1 MSTPGRHAESQTSI
15 AKALAFYLPQY
26 HPIPEND
33 EWWGKGFTEWAN
45 VAKAQ
50 PLYPGHYQPHLPGEL
65 GYYDLRVPEVREA
78 QAELARDHGISGFVY
93 YHYWFHG
100 RRLLNRPFDEV
111 LASGSPDFPFALCW
125 ANEEWTRNWD
135 GQSGRVLIRQEY
147 SDADDLAHF
156 RWLSTA
162 FADSRYITIDGKPL
176 MLVYRP
182 GVLPDP
188 KRMTDAWRAEA
199 QRMGFPDLYL
209 CWVEGWGR
217 PPEGPKALGFDA
229 TVGFM
234 PWSGERLFTP
244 IESLRPHRILD
255 YVSAYESRLDEPP
268 PAWKHFPSVMVGWD
282 NTARYSRSATIF
294 EGATPEQYGRWLE
307 RTVESVAHVPE
318 EENYLFILAWNE
330 WAEGNHLEPDLRYG
344 RAFLEVTRSV
354 LIGSV
359 HAGSGAHLPLRGSPI
374 DSADDS
380 EAKLPT
386 QVPDAIAHDA
396 VIANAAGLV
405 AKFGNDPDRLI
416 VNLCTGSDVERDA
429 LLSDDIVSK
438 ALENHPE
445 SARRIKVATIDAVQC
460 AVTDFAALEHT
471 LDELGDVSAF
481 LLLDVIDKLP
491 QPQQLLADLSAWSI
505 AHGNA
510 VLFASVPNVG
520 HFDLGLRLL
529 FGEWTPSNTAL
540 LGSEPR
546 HFFTETTL
554 TQLFERSGWK
564 LMAHEDVRSV
574 RSESYDPELHD
585 NLPEEMIGAL
595 RVLSETY
602 NPQWAVEHFVW
613 ALSPVDIDR
622 SLQSAHDTVA
632 SAGGIQR
639 TFTDEQ
645 RASVEGYL
653 ASVGLIASETNRRAV
668 GLRRMPRPRWQRALL
683 RSVNAHPRTASAYK
697 EVRRRIG

>member
-1 MSTPGRHAESQTSI
+1 MIMATPERHAESPTSI

-45 VAKAQ
+45 VTKAQ

-65 GYYDLRVPEVREA
+65 GYYDLRIPEVREA
-78 QAELARDHGISGFVY
+78 QADLARSHGISGFVY
-93 YHYWFHG
+93 YHYWFQG
-100 RRLLNRPFDEV
+100 KRLLNRPFDEV

-147 SDADDLAHF
+147 NDADDLAHI

-162 FADSRYITIDGKPL
+162 FADKRYITIDGKPL

-182 GVLPDP
+182 GVLPDSR
-188 KRMTDAWRAEA
+188 KMTDTWRAEA
-199 QRMGFPDLYL
+199 QRLGFPDLYL
-209 CWVEGWGR
+209 CWVDGWGR
-217 PPEGPKALGFDA
+217 PPEGPEALGFDA

-234 PWSGERLFTP
+234 PWTGERLFTP
-244 IESLRPHRILD
+244 IESHRPHRILD
-255 YVSAYESRLDEPP
+255 YVSAYEARLNEPP

-282 NTARYSRSATIF
+282 NTARHSRSATIF
-294 EGATPEQYGRWLE
+294 EGATPEQYKRWLE
-307 RTVESVAHVPE
+307 RTVASVANVRE

-344 RAFLEVTRSV
+344 RAFLEATRSV
-354 LIGSV
+354 LGGSA
-359 HAGSGAHLPLRGSPI
+359 HTGSGAHLPLRGSQM
-374 DSADDS
+374 DGDAD
-380 EAKLPT
+380 LPT
-386 QVPDAIAHDA
+386 HVADALASDG

-405 AKFGNDPDRLI
+405 ARFSNDPDRLI
-416 VNLCTGSDVERDA
+416 VNLCFGSDMERDA
-429 LLSDDIVSK
+429 RVSDDIAAN

-460 AVTDFAALEHT
+460 AVTEFDALKHT
-471 LDELGDVSAF
+471 LDELVDISAF

-491 QPQQLLADLSAWSI
+491 RPQQLLADLSAWSL

-510 VLFASVPNVG
+510 VLFASVPNIG

-529 FGEWTPSNTAL
+529 FGEWDPSHTGL
-540 LGSEPR
+540 DESVPR
-546 HFFTETTL
+546 HFFTEPSL
-554 TQLFERSGWK
+554 KQLFERSGWK
-564 LMAHEDVRSV
+564 LMAHEDFRSV
-574 RSESYDPELHD
+574 RSEAYDPELHD
-585 NLPEEMIGAL
+585 SLPEEMIGAL
-595 RVLSETY
+595 RVLSEAY

-613 ALSPVDIDR
+613 ALSPVEIDR
-622 SLQSAHDTVA
+622 SLQSAHDAVA
-632 SAGGIQR
+632 PPAEGTQR
-639 TFTDEQ
+639 RFTREQ

-668 GLRRMPRPRWQRALL
+668 GLRRTARPRWQRALL
-683 RSVNAHPRTASAYK
+683 RSINASPRTASAYK